1 MGSVN
6 SLSMPQHAYQN
17 RKNHSDRT
25 KMIVELQDEV
35 VLKFSNLI
43 ADVELGN
50 VPADILKNEISKMV
64 DQKKGLFNTDEAKR
78 DLFNRLFGYGIL
90 QYLIEDSSISDI
102 DVLRYDYVMIKRN
115 GQWEVTDCNFGS
127 ESALESYCK
136 LVVIRNGGVLNDA
149 DSHCR
154 ISDHKN
160 KLRINAAITPRNVNG
175 STLNIR
181 KHNHSIRTLDK
192 LRDMGMM
199 DDTVFSELKAI
210 NAAGANIFICGKGAA
225 GKTTLLR
232 AMIEEVD
239 NLERVL
245 ICESDVELYPQK
257 PNIISQTIKK
267 DYLGGISRKLSDLI
281 LDGLT
286 MGLDTYCIG
295 EIIGSEAW
303 DLIQAGHTDHRIMT
317 TVHATSPNDLFYR
330 LLAMIEPRT
339 RLSESVLMKMLCQ
352 SMDVIV
358 YLKAFK
364 VQEVVRVKGYD
375 EEISQPVLEQ
385 II

>member
-1 MGSVN
+1 MGTVK
-6 SLSMPQHAYQN
+6 SLSFTPAMLQN
-17 RKNHSDRT
+17 SPNSAERVKV
-25 KMIVELQDEV
+25 IAALQDEII
-35 VLKFSNLI
+35 LKFANLI
-43 ADVELGN
+43 ADVESGN
-50 VPADILKNEISKMV
+50 VSDSVLKHEISKMV
-64 DQKKGLFNTDEAKR
+64 DQQKGLFNVDAVKR

-90 QYLIEDSSISDI
+90 QNLIEDTSISDI
-102 DVLRYDYVMIKRN
+102 DVLRYDYVLIKSG
-115 GQWEVTDCNFGS
+115 GQWGTADCDFGS
-127 ESALESYCK
+127 AAALESYCK

-160 KLRINAAITPRNVNG
+160 RLRINASIAPRNVNG
-175 STLNIR
+175 PTLNIR
-181 KHNHSIRTLDK
+181 KHNHDIRTLEK
-192 LRDMGMM
+192 LETLGMM
-199 DDTVFSELKAI
+199 DAPVREKLKVL
-210 NAAGANIFICGKGAA
+210 NASRANIFICGKGAA

-232 AMIEEVD
+232 ALLEEVD
-239 NLERVL
+239 NMERVL

-295 EIIGSEAW
+295 EIIGAEAW
-303 DLIQAGHTDHRIMT
+303 DLIQAGHTDHRVLT

-339 RLSESVLMKMLCQ
+339 RLSEGALMKMLCQ
-352 SMDVIV
+352 SIDVII

-364 VQEVVRVKGYD
+364 IQNIVKVSGYD
-375 EEISQPVLEQ
+375 VEQSIPVLEQ